1 MTYRLFFHK
10 HHVIDPMYQNKWKT
24 IQKTI
29 INNSIITFLILQ
41 LSTYYQPYL
50 VKYIL
55 ILNFYDLLTSFV
67 LLSYYLNLFI
77 YCTSTTYSS
86 IQIRVQMLRF
96 EFIDDKNYSVKIKDT
111 YPSMLILFVFFFLYD
126 VNKIKL
132 LVN

>member
-29 INNSIITFLILQ
+29 INNSVITFLILQ